1 MLGGPKVCGLRNTQF
16 RWQAADIDMDRIE
29 GQALKGKP
37 MLIFPSD
44 DAQDTYNIQSFWE

>member
-1 MLGGPKVCGLRNTQF
+1 MLGRPKVCGLRNTQF
-16 RWQAADIDMDRIE
+16 RWQADVDMERIG